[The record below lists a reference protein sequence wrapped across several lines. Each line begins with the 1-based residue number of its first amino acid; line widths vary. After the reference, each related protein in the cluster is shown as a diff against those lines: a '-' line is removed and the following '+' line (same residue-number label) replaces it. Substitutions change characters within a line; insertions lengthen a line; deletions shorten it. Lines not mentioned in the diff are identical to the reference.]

1 MCTHAYDD
9 RCLLLMQLWTEV
21 WLRGHLFTKCKTLV
35 SFPRTVKNKW
45 MDQMECVE
53 VHVFSHHQG
62 RTTDSRP
69 GMPETA

>member
-35 SFPRTVKNKW
+35 SFPRTVPAILMKKKVLDTEE
-45 MDQMECVE
+45 MD
-53 VHVFSHHQG
+53 
-62 RTTDSRP
+62 D
-69 GMPETA
+69 